1 MDNSSLSP
9 LAGGGER
16 RCGLD
21 LATRVARIAAAL
33 RPSSSRR
40 RPDARRTALRA
51 FFRDPQVVVG
61 LVLLTAILGLAA
73 AADWLYLG
81 DPLDTVAQP
90 LLAPFEN
97 PGYPLGTDSLGR
109 DIAAGIAHGART
121 SLFIGF
127 VATAIGLALGV
138 LIGGVGG
145 YFGGWVDRLLLQ
157 LTELLQATP
166 VFLLVVVIVAL
177 DRPTT
182 MRISLAIGLTSW
194 PIVARL
200 LRAEFRSLLQCD
212 FVLAARTQGFGD
224 ARIIFREILPNAL
237 PPIVAIA
244 SMKVATAILLESG
257 LAFLGIGDANRISWG
272 SMIGDGRELLRTAW
286 HLTVEPG
293 LALTATILSL
303 NLIGDGLNDALNP
316 RLRGESE

>member
-1 MDNSSLSP
+1 M
-9 LAGGGER
+9 
-16 RCGLD
+16 
-21 LATRVARIAAAL
+21 AAAL

-40 RPDARRTALRA
+40 RPQTRRTALSV

-61 LVLLTAILGLAA
+61 LVLSTFILGLAVGA
-73 AADWLYLG
+73 GWLYPG

-97 PGYPLGTDSLGR
+97 SGYPLGTDSLGR

-127 VATAIGLALGV
+127 VATAIGLGLGV
-138 LIGGVGG
+138 LIGGLGG
-145 YFGGWVDRLLLQ
+145 YFGGWIDRLLLQ

-177 DRPTT
+177 DRPTM

-200 LRAEFRSLLQCD
+200 MRAEFRSLLQSD
-212 FVLAARTQGFGD
+212 FVLAARTEGFGD

-257 LAFLGIGDANRISWG
+257 LAFLGMGDANRISWG
-272 SMIGDGRELLRTAW
+272 SMIGDGRELLRSAW
-286 HLTVEPG
+286 HLTAEPG
-293 LALTATILSL
+293 LALTAAILAL